1 MYFLCAYARPAVS
14 LCVLRCARVSVFAAL
29 STPYEVNI
37 VALGKQSQADQARAG
52 EAKQG
57 RQPAH
62 RPFFIPH

>member
-1 MYFLCAYARPAVS
+1 M
-14 LCVLRCARVSVFAAL
+14 LRCEGASVFAAL
-29 STPYEVNI
+29 STPSEVNI
-37 VALGKQSQADQARAG
+37 AALGKQTQEDPARAA